1 MNRLRLTPQAC
12 GDLKALS
19 PLEMRAM
26 RQVLNQL
33 QIDPAR
39 GLKLLGPDELSLWR
53 MAGGGGVIYRFTDDE
68 IQVVSLKSE
77 SIITGSRR
85 LHLAAVVLA
94 GGHAAYADTLPFSGV
109 VDSFLDAGIDD
120 LILVVGDHAERAR
133 QELQNKEVTLVVN
146 PEYDDCL
153 SRSLR
158 YGLKMLV
165 PGTRAV
171 MLALGNRPYITPEI
185 VRRLIRA
192 FKTNYSPVI
201 VPSHDQMRGHPVLFD
216 TCLLPE
222 LLKAH
227 GSMGGRCVI
236 ERHAQEMTRIE
247 IADAGVLEKVWVN

>member
-12 GDLKALS
+12 VDLKTLS
-19 PLEMRAM
+19 PAELKAM

-53 MAGGGGVIYRFTDDE
+53 MAGEGGVIYRFTSGE

-77 SIITGSRR
+77 SITTAPRR

-94 GGHAAYADTLPFSGV
+94 GGHTAYADTLPFSGM

-120 LILVVGDHAERAR
+120 LIMVVGDHAESAR
-133 QELQNKEVTLVVN
+133 QELRHKEVTLVVN
-146 PEYDDCL
+146 PEYDNCL

-158 YGLKMLV
+158 YGLKMLA

-171 MLALGNRPYITPEI
+171 MLSLGNRPYVTSEI

-192 FKTNYSPVI
+192 FKTNNSPVI
-201 VPSHDQMRGHPVLFD
+201 APSHGQMRGHPVLFD

-247 IADAGVLEKVWVN
+247 IDDAGVLEKVWAN

>member
-12 GDLKALS
+12 ADLKALS
-19 PLEMRAM
+19 PIEMSVM

-53 MAGGGGVIYRFTDDE
+53 MAGEGGVVYRFTGGE

-77 SIITGSRR
+77 SITTAPQH

-94 GGHAAYADTLPFSGV
+94 GGHTAYADTLPFCSM

-120 LILVVGDHAERAR
+120 LILVVGDHAESAR
-133 QELQNKEVTLVVN
+133 QELQHKEVTLVVN
-146 PEYDDCL
+146 PEYDNCL

-158 YGLKMLV
+158 YGLKMLA

-171 MLALGNRPYITPEI
+171 MLSLGNRPYVTSEI

-192 FKTNYSPVI
+192 FKTNNSPVI
-201 VPSHDQMRGHPVLFD
+201 APSHAQMRGHPVLFD

-222 LLKAH
+222 LLRAH

-247 IADAGVLEKVWVN
+247 IDDASILEKVWAN